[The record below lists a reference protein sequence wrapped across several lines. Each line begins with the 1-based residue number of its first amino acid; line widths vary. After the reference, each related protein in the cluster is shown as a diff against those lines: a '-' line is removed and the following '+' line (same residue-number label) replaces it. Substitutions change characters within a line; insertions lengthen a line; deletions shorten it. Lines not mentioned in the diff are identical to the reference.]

1 LPAGG
6 EMIDKSAGKYQD
18 QASMNAGL
26 ESDKVGS
33 FRIIE
38 KIGEGGMA
46 IIYKAV
52 QPSLKRTV
60 VIKKLKD
67 PNREII
73 ERFKKE
79 AFVSASFSQENVLA
93 IYDFIYAGRTYYLVM
108 EYVDGHDLRDIID
121 FSAPLPSYV
130 AALIIREVAT
140 GLEYTHN
147 KNIIHRD
154 IKPSNILISNLGEVK
169 LIDFGVAKD
178 ETPSKLTVTGM
189 IVGTPSYMSP
199 EQANGDPIGPQS
211 DVYSLGVL
219 LFEMLTGVK
228 PFLGDTNTEVLMKIV
243 KGKYPSPKKYNR
255 EIPWRLVNIVKK
267 AMRRDA
273 DKRYHNSSELIHD
286 LDLFIPWK
294 EKANKKTIIS
304 QFLRKYETDTLRS
317 TDSAF
322 SPPRM
327 YVTSTKR
334 FWFMTAAVIFSFM
347 LACVQ
352 IGRFLINERFVPM
365 EVTTDSQAASVYL
378 DGRFLGRISTG
389 KQNFPNI
396 SAGEHSIEVRS
407 DSDKGIYHEVLYF
420 KPGKAV
426 SIEAIL
432 PDRNT
437 LVSLSASSE
446 PEGAELYLDE
456 KLLGKTPL
464 RRLRLK
470 SGSHT
475 VKLKKE
481 GFLPISEQLNLDESQ
496 SYSLHYRLT
505 LD

>member
-1 LPAGG
+1 
-6 EMIDKSAGKYQD
+6 M
-18 QASMNAGL
+18 SMNAVL

-121 FSAPLPSYV
+121 FSSPLPPFV
-130 AALIIREVAT
+130 AALIIREIAT

-147 KNIIHRD
+147 KNVIHRD
-154 IKPSNILISNLGEVK
+154 IKPSNILISHHGEVK

-199 EQANGDPIGPQS
+199 EQANGDPISPQS

-255 EIPWRLVNIVKK
+255 EIPWRLVKIVRK
-267 AMRRDA
+267 AMRREKN
-273 DKRYHNSSELIHD
+273 KRYINASELIRD
-286 LDLFIPWK
+286 LDQFIPWK

-317 TDSAF
+317 TEGSF

-327 YVTSTKR
+327 YVTTTKR
-334 FWFMTAAVIFSFM
+334 FWVMTAAIIFFFLIAS
-347 LACVQ
+347 VQ
-352 IGRFLINERFVPM
+352 IGRFLAHERFVQM
-365 EVTTDSQAASVYL
+365 EVSAENKGASVYL
-378 DGRFLGRISTG
+378 DGQILGKMTAA
-389 KQNFPNI
+389 KQIFPNI
-396 SAGEHSIEVRS
+396 TAGEHNVEIRGFS
-407 DSDKGIYHEVLYF
+407 DQGIHHEVLYF
-420 KPGKAV
+420 KPGDMVQINAN
-426 SIEAIL
+426 L
-432 PDRNT
+432 PERNT
-437 LVSLSASSE
+437 VVTLWASSE
-446 PEGAELYLDE
+446 PQGAAVYFDDQ
-456 KLLGKTPL
+456 LLGNTPL

-470 SGSHT
+470 SGTHKIK
-475 VKLKKE
+475 VEKE
-481 GFLPISEQLNLDESQ
+481 GYAPVTDQINLEKSQ
-496 SYSLHYRLT
+496 TYTLRYRLIPE
-505 LD
+505 